1 MYKEILEK
9 YGIQQTPECTAEVL
23 SYNVGDILKCMIK
36 AERLGSMGYLGELK
50 VACADVL
57 TMSSLLPEQLGY
69 DLAELKSVGLERFV
83 HRMKEISEV

>member
-9 YGIQQTPECTAEVL
+9 YGVQQTPERTAEVL

-36 AERLGSMGYLGELK
+36 AERLGSMGYLGELE

-69 DLAELKSVGLERFV
+69 GLAELKSVGLERFV

>member
-9 YGIQQTPECTAEVL
+9 YGVQQAPERTAEVL

-69 DLAELKSVGLERFV
+69 DLAELKSIDLERFV